1 MKFDDLYE
9 IFKKEFSTDRLADIS
24 KELGVTP
31 QVVSNWKSRNHVPYK
46 YVKKL
51 REIKK
56 ALDEKPVQNIYI
68 DNMGEVERKDEG
80 FEILISF
87 IALYRN
93 IVKMKYLS
101 FISFSL
107 VLLTSISYIIFIH
120 EPMYTSTGKIM
131 PAFEKSPS
139 QSLGGLASQF
149 GLGNISSG
157 KNILSSNVYPEI
169 IKSYRFLNQ
178 LLNLKFPYNGRGEL
192 KLINIIL
199 GSDSSKSDWGD
210 ISRLNALSLLSNKI
224 SMSIDKRTSIITL
237 RVTTNDRIFSRELA
251 SRLIRELD
259 NTLKSYEKKQLKEKL
274 DYITVRINEV
284 SKELNEAE
292 EKLKDFREKN
302 RLINASPHLI
312 LEEDR
317 LSREVEV
324 QVEIF
329 TTLKTELELTQVEL
343 IKRGNFLI
351 TLDSPRMP
359 LYQTNFRASKIIILS
374 ILLGIFVSVF
384 IVFCVD
390 WYNDNKNALSKI

>member
-1 MKFDDLYE
+1 M
-9 IFKKEFSTDRLADIS
+9 
-24 KELGVTP
+24 
-31 QVVSNWKSRNHVPYK
+31 
-46 YVKKL
+46 
-51 REIKK
+51 
-56 ALDEKPVQNIYI
+56 
-68 DNMGEVERKDEG
+68 
-80 FEILISF
+80 
-87 IALYRN
+87 
-93 IVKMKYLS
+93 
-101 FISFSL
+101 
-107 VLLTSISYIIFIH
+107 
-120 EPMYTSTGKIM
+120 
-131 PAFEKSPS
+131 
-139 QSLGGLASQF
+139 
-149 GLGNISSG
+149 
-157 KNILSSNVYPEI
+157 
-169 IKSYRFLNQ
+169 NQ

-317 LSREVEV
+317 LSRKLR
-324 QVEIF
+324 F
-329 TTLKTELELTQVEL
+329 RSKYL
-343 IKRGNFLI
+343 
-351 TLDSPRMP
+351 P
-359 LYQTNFRASKIIILS
+359 L
-374 ILLGIFVSVF
+374 
-384 IVFCVD
+384 
-390 WYNDNKNALSKI
+390 

>member
-1 MKFDDLYE
+1 M
-9 IFKKEFSTDRLADIS
+9 
-24 KELGVTP
+24 
-31 QVVSNWKSRNHVPYK
+31 
-46 YVKKL
+46 
-51 REIKK
+51 
-56 ALDEKPVQNIYI
+56 
-68 DNMGEVERKDEG
+68 
-80 FEILISF
+80 
-87 IALYRN
+87 
-93 IVKMKYLS
+93 
-101 FISFSL
+101 
-107 VLLTSISYIIFIH
+107 
-120 EPMYTSTGKIM
+120 
-131 PAFEKSPS
+131 
-139 QSLGGLASQF
+139 
-149 GLGNISSG
+149 
-157 KNILSSNVYPEI
+157 
-169 IKSYRFLNQ
+169 
-178 LLNLKFPYNGRGEL
+178 
-192 KLINIIL
+192 
-199 GSDSSKSDWGD
+199 
-210 ISRLNALSLLSNKI
+210 
-224 SMSIDKRTSIITL
+224 
-237 RVTTNDRIFSRELA
+237 A